1 MNFFLQLA
9 ESDLCTLTLHDLFLD
24 LFVSINWSDQV
35 EKPICSI
42 KI

>member
-24 LFVSINWSDQV
+24 LFVSINWFSPFEV
-35 EKPICSI
+35 S
-42 KI
+42 